1 MALAFIGTD
10 FHDTPLADLER
21 LERRADQIRDRLIA
35 PDSPLSGAV
44 VLATCN
50 RFEVYFETE
59 AFHGGLDFAIA
70 QVAAE
75 LHVAPDTA
83 SSLLKVLYG
92 PSLVQHLYSVASG
105 LESMI
110 VGEAEISGQVK
121 RALTHSRSVGQTTS
135 SLERLFQTASAV
147 SKQVSSQTGIGAS
160 GRSIV
165 STALELA
172 QQKIGNLV
180 GKRALIIG
188 TGAYARVVSAA
199 LKNLGLANI
208 SVFSRSGRAR
218 QFALS
223 HELTPV
229 TNEQLDLEMAR
240 ADLVVSASGS
250 RGFAVDLDLAQR
262 VRLLR
267 EGNGLL
273 FIDVALS
280 RDVAPEVEL
289 VPGFEIID
297 LETLR
302 LKAPAEHIDAVIS
315 AQEIVREA
323 VTEFEN
329 EQKSRAADPVIAAL
343 RAHVGLWVE
352 QEVEAVRR
360 KSGPEAAKDV
370 ERSLHRVTNAILHTP
385 SVKVKDLAKDGNHD
399 DYLNAVKLLF
409 GLELENDERA

>member
-1 MALAFIGTD
+1 VALAFIGTD

-92 PSLVQHLYSVASG
+92 PSLVQHLYAVASG

-172 QQKIGNLV
+172 QQKIGNLL

-273 FIDVALS
+273 FIDVSLS

>member
-21 LERRADQIRDRLIA
+21 LERRAAEIRNRLIA
-35 PDSPLSGAV
+35 PSSPLAGAV

-50 RFEVYFETE
+50 RFEVYFEAE
-59 AFHGGLDFAIA
+59 AFHAGLDFAIGE
-70 QVAAE
+70 VATE
-75 LHVAPDTA
+75 LQIDSDTA
-83 SSLLKVLYG
+83 SSLLKVLSG
-92 PSLVQHLYSVASG
+92 PSLVQHLYSVVAG

-121 RALTHSRSVGQTTS
+121 RALSQSRSSGQTTS

-147 SKQVSSQTGIGAS
+147 SKRVSSQTGIGAS
-160 GRSIV
+160 GRSIA

-172 QQKIGNLV
+172 EQKIGSLK

-199 LKNLGLANI
+199 LKNLGISKI

-223 HELTPV
+223 HDLIAV
-229 TNEQLDLEMAR
+229 DNDQLDFEMAR

-250 RGFAVDLDLAQR
+250 RGFAVDLELAQR
-262 VRLLR
+262 VRSMR
-267 EGNGLL
+267 DVSGLL

-280 RDVAPEVEL
+280 RDVEPEVEL

-297 LETLR
+297 LEK
-302 LKAPAEHIDAVIS
+302 LKEQAPVEHLDAVIT

-329 EQKSRAADPVIAAL
+329 EQKSRAADPIIAAL

-352 QEVEAVRR
+352 QEVAAVRR

-385 SVKVKDLAKDGNHD
+385 SVKVKYLAKDGNHD

-409 GLELENDERA
+409 GLELEKDERT

>member
-92 PSLVQHLYSVASG
+92 PSLVQHLYAVASG

-172 QQKIGNLV
+172 QQKIGNLL

-273 FIDVALS
+273 FIDVSLS

>member
-147 SKQVSSQTGIGAS
+147 SKQVTSQTGIGAS